1 MATVLVVDDE
11 GEIRTSLRGVLS
23 DEGLRVLEAADG
35 RHALNLVRSERPEL
49 VLLDVWMPEV
59 DGIELLRSLQEE
71 PDRPQVIMISGHGN
85 IESAV
90 QATKLGAF
98 DFIEKP
104 FSIDA
109 LLQVVNRALEH
120 RALLGDGRVKDGEAA
135 GRPAAVSVGTAARRR
150 PERTIGRSVIASGH
164 GLHTGI
170 KSGLILNPLP
180 AGRGIV
186 FANLTTAATVP
197 AHLDYVSSTGYATT
211 LHAQGMSVGTIEHLL
226 ATLHAYGITNLLIKV
241 QSEVPTM
248 DGSAK
253 DFCALIEQAG
263 IEDQGGGVE
272 EIVVERPLR
281 VGGEGPDEESISIE
295 PADGFSIAYTLIY
308 PPPIGRQEYTY
319 VHAGPDVVQ
328 GRNRSGANLRLREGH
343 EGNGRDGAGQWRPPR
358 QLHPGRRREDR
369 EHPAA
374 LPGRV
379 RAPQDP
385 RHHGGLLPARPPD
398 PRPYRGAHERARR
411 QHPAAAQGAGGVRA
425 LTLECGSLLP
435 LWGEWSGA
443 GHPSPPTP
451 KRRQAAALQS
461 QINAAA

>member
-23 DEGLRVLEAADG
+23 DEGLRVLEAEDG
-35 RHALNLVRSERPEL
+35 RRALTLVRSERPEL

-109 LLQVVNRALEH
+109 LLRVVNRALEHRALEH
-120 RALLGDGRVKDGEAA
+120 RALLGDGRPGDRGGAA
-135 GRPAAVSVGTAARRR
+135 GTAAAPVGTAVKRR
-150 PERTIGRSVIASGH
+150 PERTIGRSVTASGH
-164 GLHTGI
+164 GLHTGV

-253 DFCALIEQAG
+253 DFCTLIEQAG
-263 IEDQGGGVE
+263 IEDQGGCVE

-281 VGGEGPDEESISIE
+281 VGGEGPDEEAIAIE
-295 PADGFSIAYTLIY
+295 PAEGFSIAYTLVY

-319 VHAGPDVVQ
+319 VHT
-328 GRNRSGANLRLREGH
+328 GADAFKVEI
-343 EGNGRDGAGQWRPPR
+343 A
-358 QLHPGRRREDR
+358 
-369 EHPAA
+369 
-374 LPGRV
+374 
-379 RAPQDP
+379 
-385 RHHGGLLPARPPD
+385 PARTFGFVKDMKAMAAMGLASGGRLDNCILVDDEKIVNTALRFPD
-398 PRPYRGAHERARR
+398 EFARHKILDIMGDFYLLGRPIRGHIVARMSGHGDNIPLLR
-411 QHPAAAQGAGGVRA
+411 KVR
-425 LTLECGSLLP
+425 EEFG
-435 LWGEWSGA
+435 
-443 GHPSPPTP
+443 
-451 KRRQAAALQS
+451 R
-461 QINAAA
+461 